1 MNLTEI
7 QKLADQ
13 GICEFRKRLVESSR
27 RSNLINLSFGQT
39 STILPLINRDSN
51 LFIKQLLNGNKII
64 EILPLPDDEQEPL
77 DETDGPL
84 KSHFKKVDYGPFI
97 EDATKEI
104 KIKGWE
110 HHYSEKEV
118 ALRLAKNELRKRLQ
132 MVPDSVPISRRGI
145 SKEDYAEMH
154 LINPV
159 LELSSPFDSNHGIYK
174 ESSSYQTL
182 LKENEL
188 NTKIKRLLTRVNSVK
203 KEQAYNTLYLVSGCL
218 NWIDSQKQEYTS
230 PLLVIEAEIERKS
243 KNNKYKYFLKSN
255 AKNIN
260 VNEAL
265 IARLDED
272 GIVLPSLNEDLDLL
286 EQIDYYHNRVHK
298 IIETKRGWHVSNRIA
313 ISIIDSKKMAI
324 ANKLKRNKS
333 GHSDLI
339 ESELI
344 TKLLTTVGN
353 SQPGYPEDYNYDKH
367 EYAEILPKIVEI
379 ADSSQISA
387 MIDVIKGNN
396 IVIKGPPGTGKSQT
410 LSNIIA
416 DGLYR
421 GKRILFISDKLAA
434 LEVVKKRLD
443 AKGIGQFCLELHDGG
458 SSKKGILQALEERLK
473 LSKIHLDDYKNQ
485 KENYSQYRDKL
496 NRYSSTLNDI
506 YHNTGRTIHD
516 LIWKYITLE
525 DQKNKITLENPSRII
540 IPNSSS
546 INPVSIQELS
556 QRLDA
561 LEKSYKETAALYSNP
576 YNNPWNLIKNF
587 NLTPVDINNLKICI
601 TDIANIT
608 KEFLVSLNELNNI
621 TDTEFKSWNDIKI
634 YLNNIKLFKLPTFEF
649 TQQDLKIL
657 KDPKKREALGL
668 YNENID
674 KISACRKNIEQ
685 HIIKVENIDIV
696 QPLLNELLQLSN
708 HLDSRES
715 VDNPKQLEPL
725 SQAKIKY
732 AYALKLIGK
741 LKKEEG
747 ALTAQNLKNF
757 LKLINEVSIL
767 DWPLKTKKAILNP
780 DIQKVFN
787 DSFEYWKKYIG
798 KQLSTRTR
806 FHKNSYSLSDIE
818 EAITKLEEAGL
829 LGFLSSDVKNA
840 KKVAREVCQM
850 DTSEKSSAIK
860 ELKLYANFLKEKSS
874 FEQNINIQKIK
885 DAFNISSLSELKEFE
900 RSFNWFQSQLKD
912 GVDSNALQILCSLN
926 KEDLEDFIH
935 YSKKEEFKVLFDHT
949 RELESDTDISDYYK
963 NAMTSIDNLL
973 EVLNRYT
980 DLVNVRI
987 NSNLT
992 LKSLEELDN
1001 SIIRYYEIIPVI
1013 EKEASSLG
1021 ELSLNHD
1028 LKLMQEYAN
1037 YYWKLPLTENLH
1049 KEADLKKIL
1058 SIQAQINEVSGIMHR
1073 KYEKLST
1080 LNNELKSLSSTSIEL
1095 EEVIFSDEYQSTFEN
1110 CIKYEQSLSSY
1121 IAFEK
1126 KYFDFNNTACSEI
1139 IDTYKSKEIPMSEV
1153 SLCFDYIL
1161 HNSLIQ
1167 SIYHEYPFLSEIGVD
1182 EMSDIRVK
1190 FSELDSMLLDINK
1203 AEIIQKL
1210 SQSNIPEGNNQGRK
1224 RDFTELALIR
1234 NEISKQKGHVPPREL
1249 LRRSGRAINQLCPC
1263 FMMSPL
1269 SVASML
1275 ETKADLF
1282 DMVLIDESSQVKAE
1296 EALLPI
1302 YHAQQVVIVGDEQQM
1317 PPTNFFDK
1325 QLKNDD
1331 NDEDEDLPTEV
1342 SILDL
1347 GMNTFNNHRMLNRH
1361 YRSKHERLI
1370 QFSNYEFYHNRLH
1383 VIPSPSF
1390 NSKDLGVQ
1398 YHYVHDGQYIDKTN
1412 IFEAEALID
1421 KLSQFMLKNKDKSV
1435 GVATF
1440 NESQKDL
1447 LDETLEK
1454 AMLNHPHI
1462 REYISK
1468 WEDNVEDFFIK
1479 NLEMVQG
1486 DERDVMFI
1494 STLFGPDKNGIQSN
1508 TQLGP
1513 ISRDGGYKRLNVLF
1527 TRAKEQVVIF
1537 SSLDIEKIKTD
1548 GKHSGARILR
1558 DYLTYSKEGFIQVS
1572 DNSDRAPDSEYEI
1585 EVMNEIKNAGYDCR
1599 PQVGVNGFFIDIGVI
1614 DPNLTGRYL
1623 CGIEFDGAT
1632 YHSSR
1637 TARDRDR
1644 IRQEVLEANGW
1655 NIYRIWSTDWIR
1667 DKRNEVKKLIS
1678 YLGSSDQDGLLPV
1691 K

>member
-1 MNLTEI
+1 M
-7 QKLADQ
+7 
-13 GICEFRKRLVESSR
+13 
-27 RSNLINLSFGQT
+27 
-39 STILPLINRDSN
+39 
-51 LFIKQLLNGNKII
+51 
-64 EILPLPDDEQEPL
+64 
-77 DETDGPL
+77 
-84 KSHFKKVDYGPFI
+84 
-97 EDATKEI
+97 
-104 KIKGWE
+104 
-110 HHYSEKEV
+110 
-118 ALRLAKNELRKRLQ
+118 
-132 MVPDSVPISRRGI
+132 
-145 SKEDYAEMH
+145 
-154 LINPV
+154 
-159 LELSSPFDSNHGIYK
+159 
-174 ESSSYQTL
+174 
-182 LKENEL
+182 
-188 NTKIKRLLTRVNSVK
+188 
-203 KEQAYNTLYLVSGCL
+203 
-218 NWIDSQKQEYTS
+218 
-230 PLLVIEAEIERKS
+230 
-243 KNNKYKYFLKSN
+243 
-255 AKNIN
+255 
-260 VNEAL
+260 
-265 IARLDED
+265 
-272 GIVLPSLNEDLDLL
+272 
-286 EQIDYYHNRVHK
+286 
-298 IIETKRGWHVSNRIA
+298 
-313 ISIIDSKKMAI
+313 
-324 ANKLKRNKS
+324 
-333 GHSDLI
+333 
-339 ESELI
+339 
-344 TKLLTTVGN
+344 
-353 SQPGYPEDYNYDKH
+353 
-367 EYAEILPKIVEI
+367 
-379 ADSSQISA
+379 
-387 MIDVIKGNN
+387 
-396 IVIKGPPGTGKSQT
+396 
-410 LSNIIA
+410 
-416 DGLYR
+416 
-421 GKRILFISDKLAA
+421 
-434 LEVVKKRLD
+434 
-443 AKGIGQFCLELHDGG
+443 
-458 SSKKGILQALEERLK
+458 
-473 LSKIHLDDYKNQ
+473 
-485 KENYSQYRDKL
+485 
-496 NRYSSTLNDI
+496 
-506 YHNTGRTIHD
+506 
-516 LIWKYITLE
+516 
-525 DQKNKITLENPSRII
+525 
-540 IPNSSS
+540 
-546 INPVSIQELS
+546 
-556 QRLDA
+556 
-561 LEKSYKETAALYSNP
+561 
-576 YNNPWNLIKNF
+576 
-587 NLTPVDINNLKICI
+587 
-601 TDIANIT
+601 
-608 KEFLVSLNELNNI
+608 
-621 TDTEFKSWNDIKI
+621 
-634 YLNNIKLFKLPTFEF
+634 
-649 TQQDLKIL
+649 
-657 KDPKKREALGL
+657 
-668 YNENID
+668 
-674 KISACRKNIEQ
+674 
-685 HIIKVENIDIV
+685 
-696 QPLLNELLQLSN
+696 QLSN

-840 KKVAREVCQM
+840 KKVAREVCQMDTSEKSSAIKELKLYANFLKEKSSFEQNINIQKIKDAFNISSLSELKEFERSFNWFQSQLKDGVDSNALQILCSLNKEDLEDFIHYSKKEEFKVLFDHTRELESDTDISDYYKNAMTSIDNLLEVLNRYTDLVNVRINSNLTLKSLEELDNSIIRYYEIIPVIEKEAGLLGLLSSDVKNAKKIAREVCQM

>member
-818 EAITKLEEAGL
+818 EAITKLEE
-829 LGFLSSDVKNA
+829 
-840 KKVAREVCQM
+840 
-850 DTSEKSSAIK
+850 
-860 ELKLYANFLKEKSS
+860 
-874 FEQNINIQKIK
+874 
-885 DAFNISSLSELKEFE
+885 
-900 RSFNWFQSQLKD
+900 
-912 GVDSNALQILCSLN
+912 
-926 KEDLEDFIH
+926 
-935 YSKKEEFKVLFDHT
+935 
-949 RELESDTDISDYYK
+949 
-963 NAMTSIDNLL
+963 
-973 EVLNRYT
+973 
-980 DLVNVRI
+980 
-987 NSNLT
+987 
-992 LKSLEELDN
+992 
-1001 SIIRYYEIIPVI
+1001 
-1013 EKEASSLG
+1013 
-1021 ELSLNHD
+1021 
-1028 LKLMQEYAN
+1028 
-1037 YYWKLPLTENLH
+1037 
-1049 KEADLKKIL
+1049 
-1058 SIQAQINEVSGIMHR
+1058 
-1073 KYEKLST
+1073 
-1080 LNNELKSLSSTSIEL
+1080 
-1095 EEVIFSDEYQSTFEN
+1095 
-1110 CIKYEQSLSSY
+1110 
-1121 IAFEK
+1121 
-1126 KYFDFNNTACSEI
+1126 
-1139 IDTYKSKEIPMSEV
+1139 
-1153 SLCFDYIL
+1153 
-1161 HNSLIQ
+1161 
-1167 SIYHEYPFLSEIGVD
+1167 
-1182 EMSDIRVK
+1182 
-1190 FSELDSMLLDINK
+1190 
-1203 AEIIQKL
+1203 
-1210 SQSNIPEGNNQGRK
+1210 
-1224 RDFTELALIR
+1224 
-1234 NEISKQKGHVPPREL
+1234 
-1249 LRRSGRAINQLCPC
+1249 
-1263 FMMSPL
+1263 
-1269 SVASML
+1269 
-1275 ETKADLF
+1275 
-1282 DMVLIDESSQVKAE
+1282 
-1296 EALLPI
+1296 
-1302 YHAQQVVIVGDEQQM
+1302 
-1317 PPTNFFDK
+1317 
-1325 QLKNDD
+1325 
-1331 NDEDEDLPTEV
+1331 
-1342 SILDL
+1342 
-1347 GMNTFNNHRMLNRH
+1347 
-1361 YRSKHERLI
+1361 
-1370 QFSNYEFYHNRLH
+1370 
-1383 VIPSPSF
+1383 
-1390 NSKDLGVQ
+1390 
-1398 YHYVHDGQYIDKTN
+1398 
-1412 IFEAEALID
+1412 
-1421 KLSQFMLKNKDKSV
+1421 
-1435 GVATF
+1435 
-1440 NESQKDL
+1440 
-1447 LDETLEK
+1447 
-1454 AMLNHPHI
+1454 
-1462 REYISK
+1462 
-1468 WEDNVEDFFIK
+1468 
-1479 NLEMVQG
+1479 
-1486 DERDVMFI
+1486 
-1494 STLFGPDKNGIQSN
+1494 
-1508 TQLGP
+1508 
-1513 ISRDGGYKRLNVLF
+1513 
-1527 TRAKEQVVIF
+1527 
-1537 SSLDIEKIKTD
+1537 
-1548 GKHSGARILR
+1548 
-1558 DYLTYSKEGFIQVS
+1558 
-1572 DNSDRAPDSEYEI
+1572 
-1585 EVMNEIKNAGYDCR
+1585 
-1599 PQVGVNGFFIDIGVI
+1599 
-1614 DPNLTGRYL
+1614 
-1623 CGIEFDGAT
+1623 
-1632 YHSSR
+1632 
-1637 TARDRDR
+1637 
-1644 IRQEVLEANGW
+1644 
-1655 NIYRIWSTDWIR
+1655 
-1667 DKRNEVKKLIS
+1667 
-1678 YLGSSDQDGLLPV
+1678 
-1691 K
+1691 